1 MEVERREE
9 VSIRLAV
16 EVEEEEREE
25 ENDESEVKLIV
36 VEEEAK
42 VREPLDRKLCGP
54 RPAKVGPNFF
64 PSVPPFSP
72 FTEIFNFLKPL
83 KFLVSISI
91 LSSSTSLPFPLDG
104 PAVHRAG
111 LRVDHLDPP
120 HPPVCQG
127 GSTCHLSLV
136 TCFL

>member
-54 RPAKVGPNFF
+54 RPAKVGPYFSSF
-64 PSVPPFSP
+64 CSP
-72 FTEIFNFLKPL
+72 FLTIY
-83 KFLVSISI
+83 
-91 LSSSTSLPFPLDG
+91 
-104 PAVHRAG
+104 
-111 LRVDHLDPP
+111 
-120 HPPVCQG
+120 
-127 GSTCHLSLV
+127 
-136 TCFL
+136 